1 MLEIQLPSQ
10 LDEFVG
16 SSFLHSLT
24 TCHYLLSEGRVFIP
38 LKGTLEIS
46 QAVKETKESTCF
58 ALPLRDLLP
67 SQTTNTRNR

>member
-24 TCHYLLSEGRVFIP
+24 SCPYLLSEGRVFIP
-38 LKGTLEIS
+38 MKGIPEDA
-46 QAVKETKESTCF
+46 QAFKETKESTCF
-58 ALPLRDLLP
+58 AAPLCGLLP
-67 SQTTNTRNR
+67 SQTTNTNNR

>member
-1 MLEIQLPSQ
+1 MLQIQLPSQ
-10 LDEFVG
+10 LDEIVG

-38 LKGTLEIS
+38 MKGTLEGG

-58 ALPLRDLLP
+58 APPLRDLLP
-67 SQTTNTRNR
+67 SQTTDTNRG